1 MKSIFIP
8 ALMAAS
14 IALFLTAEANEIKSV
29 IAIDYLNVEV
39 MMKEP
44 LTEEELHSRQIE
56 NLDYKPIFTFNEG
69 VKATGAPIQQPSDG
83 FHENVYRIPV
93 NGLDIDIIYH
103 ISYKG
108 QKPHTFK
115 TYESGEMKDRYK
127 ERYGSY
133 F

>member
-1 MKSIFIP
+1 M
-8 ALMAAS
+8 
-14 IALFLTAEANEIKSV
+14 
-29 IAIDYLNVEV
+29 
-39 MMKEP
+39 
-44 LTEEELHSRQIE
+44 SRG
-56 NLDYKPIFTFNEG
+56 LGDVYKR
-69 VKATGAPIQQPSDG
+69 QSDG

-93 NGLDIDIIYH
+93 NGLDIGIIYR

-115 TYESGEMKDRYK
+115 AYESGEMKDKYR

>member
-1 MKSIFIP
+1 MEDP
-8 ALMAAS
+8 G
-14 IALFLTAEANEIKSV
+14 
-29 IAIDYLNVEV
+29 
-39 MMKEP
+39 
-44 LTEEELHSRQIE
+44 
-56 NLDYKPIFTFNEG
+56 YKPSFIFNEG
-69 VKATGAPIQQPSDG
+69 VRATGSPVLQPSDG

-93 NGLDIDIIYH
+93 NGLDIDIIYR

-115 TYESGEMKDRYK
+115 AYESGEMKDKYR